1 MINQGMNDEKTLENI
16 FYDLQRK
23 QLFDETKYG
32 TSIVCLKST
41 IFANG
46 YT

>member
-23 QLFDETKYG
+23 QLFDETKCVA
-32 TSIVCLKST
+32 SILCLKST
-41 IFANG
+41 AFVDG

>member
-32 TSIVCLKST
+32 TSIVCIKST
-41 IFANG
+41 VFVDRFS
-46 YT
+46 